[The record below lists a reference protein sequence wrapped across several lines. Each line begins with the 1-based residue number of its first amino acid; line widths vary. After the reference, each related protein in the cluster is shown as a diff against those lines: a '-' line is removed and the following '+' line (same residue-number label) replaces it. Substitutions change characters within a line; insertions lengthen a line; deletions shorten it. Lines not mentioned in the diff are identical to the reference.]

1 MDEFRIEFPET
12 ILFGEETLQ
21 KLGSVVRSYADRV
34 LLVSESVLHEGKH
47 ISHVQDLLIRAGID
61 VLVFD
66 ELMPG
71 STAAAVDEVLSLAR
85 ASKAKAIVG
94 MGGMRVLSLAKTAAT
109 IAGGSTGSVND
120 LLEGRHDGTSGLTYI
135 EVPSSYRNHF
145 MLRDAVILKDGVS
158 KESRIVPVPPR
169 TTRAVVVD
177 TTLTHTLSQ
186 KYAVSAMMDTL
197 LAATEGYLSNASNV
211 LSDTTLIK
219 AVRLLKEAILGTVRS
234 PADMRYRHRASEAGL
249 LTAMGLSQSEQGV
262 GGAISYAVNSRFEVP
277 KSWIATVLLPH
288 ILETHVPHRAEKL
301 SDISAALGE
310 QVDGIMPEEDA
321 QRAVRAVRRMLGM
334 IELPT
339 RLRDLDL
346 SLDDLM
352 ELSESVADTDMA
364 RKAAISFSTERIAQ
378 LFKTAF

>member
-1 MDEFRIEFPET
+1 MDELRIEFPAS
-12 ILFGEETLQ
+12 ILFGENALQ
-21 KLGSVVRSYADRV
+21 KLGSLVHSHADRV

-47 ISHVQDLLIRAGID
+47 ISHVQDLMIREGID

-94 MGGMRVLSLAKTAAT
+94 MGGMRVLSIAKTAAA
-109 IAGGSTGSVND
+109 IAGGKGSVND
-120 LLEGRHDGTSGLTYI
+120 LLDRGPAGGAPLAYI

-158 KESRIVPVPPR
+158 KETRVVQVPQR
-169 TTRAVVVD
+169 TTRAVLVD
-177 TTLTHTLSQ
+177 TSLTHTLSQ

-211 LSDTTLIK
+211 ISDTTLIK
-219 AVRLLKEAILGTVRS
+219 AVRLLKEAILGTIRS

-288 ILETHVPHRAEKL
+288 VLETHVPHRAEKL

-346 SLDDLM
+346 SLDDLT
-352 ELSESVADTDMA
+352 ELSESVSDTEMA
-364 RKAAISFSTERIAQ
+364 RKAAISFSAERISQ